1 MSTSSSGPRPTP
13 SGQSSGARSTG
24 KSTITTLQASNWLIQ
39 ASPPDMGENRTR
51 WRFGVF
57 EILDE
62 REGPFKPRVLHTVYR
77 GVVEMEANE
86 LPQAADVL
94 FAAKLEDVVVR
105 KYKSLTGG

>member
-1 MSTSSSGPRPTP
+1 MASSSSG
-13 SGQSSGARSTG
+13 SRSTG
-24 KSTITTLQASNWLIQ
+24 KSTITTLQPTNWLIQ

-62 REGPFKPRVLHTVYR
+62 REGPFKPRVLHTIYR
-77 GVVEMEANE
+77 GVVEMDAHE
-86 LPQAADVL
+86 LPQAADAL

-105 KYKSLTGG
+105 KFKAQAHG

>member
-1 MSTSSSGPRPTP
+1 MATSN
-13 SGQSSGARSTG
+13 SGARSTS
-24 KSTITTLQASNWLIQ
+24 KSTITTLQPTNWLIQ

-77 GVVEMEANE
+77 GVVELDAQE
-86 LPQAADVL
+86 LPPPADAL
-94 FAAKLEDVVVR
+94 FAAKLEDAVVR
-105 KYKSLTGG
+105 KYKTQAHG